1 MLGSK
6 MRTLLSVVENESFT
20 QAAQALSMTQPAV
33 SHHIKQLED
42 EIGAPLFLRRK
53 NGLLLTPQG
62 EIAVKY
68 ARRLVALDA
77 RMHRE
82 LEDLRRNLTS
92 LRVGITHTAESN
104 LTAAVLAKCS
114 NRHAGLSITIVTETI
129 QKLYEMLGNY
139 ELDLAIVEGGRTDP
153 ELSYMMLDTDYLICV
168 MANENPLARQAAVT
182 LPQLKREQMIL
193 RLPSSATRALFE
205 STLESIGESIESF
218 DVILEVDNI
227 ATIKD
232 LVRKDLGVSILARSA
247 CIDELGKGKLT
258 ALPIENLNM
267 VRETRI
273 VYHQDFSHLE
283 LLQEITRL
291 YHQEVLRP
299 AGSGR

>member
-1 MLGSK
+1 
-6 MRTLLSVVENESFT
+6 
-20 QAAQALSMTQPAV
+20 
-33 SHHIKQLED
+33 
-42 EIGAPLFLRRK
+42 
-53 NGLLLTPQG
+53 
-62 EIAVKY
+62 
-68 ARRLVALDA
+68 
-77 RMHRE
+77 
-82 LEDLRRNLTS
+82 
-92 LRVGITHTAESN
+92 
-104 LTAAVLAKCS
+104 
-114 NRHAGLSITIVTETI
+114 
-129 QKLYEMLGNY
+129 MLGNY

-247 CIDELGKGKLT
+247 CMDELGKGKLT

>member
-53 NGLLLTPQG
+53 NGLLLTQQG

-153 ELSYMMLDTDYLICV
+153 ELSYMMLDTDYLSCV

-247 CIDELGKGKLT
+247 CMDELGKGKLT

-299 AGSGR
+299 AGSGW

>member
-6 MRTLLSVVENESFT
+6 MRTLLAVVEHQSFT

-33 SHHIKQLED
+33 SHHIKQLEE
-42 EIGAPLFLRRK
+42 EIGGPLFLRRK

-62 EIAVKY
+62 EVAVKY
-68 ARRLVALDA
+68 ARRLAALDE

-114 NRHAGLSITIVTETI
+114 NRHAGLSITIVTEPI

-153 ELSYMMLDTDYLICV
+153 ELSYMMLDTDYLTCV

-193 RLPSSATRALFE
+193 RLPTSATRALFE

-247 CIDELGKGKLT
+247 CMDELGKGKLT

-273 VYHQDFSHLE
+273 VYHRDFSHLE

-291 YHQEVLRP
+291 YHREVLRP
-299 AGSGR
+299 AGGKL